1 MKSQRL
7 MLAAAGLFAVTG
19 AMSVA
24 AQSTSRPSP
33 HSTLEVKELFA
44 SNCGFCHSDGGRS
57 AARGPQ
63 LMDTQRDDEFIR
75 NGIRSDKEGAM
86 PAFGQMF
93 NDSDPEAIIRY
104 IRASDRRTSYFPAQK
119 ACV

>member
-33 HSTLEVKELFA
+33 HSELDVKELFA

-57 AARGPQ
+57 AGRGAQ
-63 LMDTQRDDEFIR
+63 LMNTQRNDEFIR
-75 NGIRSDKEGAM
+75 DRIKNGKEGAM
-86 PAFGQMF
+86 PAFAQMF
-93 NDSDPEAIIRY
+93 SDSDIDAIIHY
-104 IRASDRRTSYFPAQK
+104 IRTLKPEDQG
-119 ACV
+119 

>member
-7 MLAAAGLFAVTG
+7 MLAAAGLFAVTD

-33 HSTLEVKELFA
+33 HSELDVKELFA

-57 AARGPQ
+57 AGRGPQ
-63 LMDTQRDDEFIR
+63 LMNTQRNDEFIR
-75 NGIRSDKEGAM
+75 DRIKNG
-86 PAFGQMF
+86 
-93 NDSDPEAIIRY
+93 
-104 IRASDRRTSYFPAQK
+104 SDRGIAVSGAALTGGLHCPDAPQWLSGCQWCRFASK
-119 ACV
+119 IHECR